1 MSAIILDGKA
11 YAAEIEAEVRNS
23 LSELTYPYKLAIL
36 TDHFDPA
43 CEVYMRNK
51 VKAAERCGIVAN
63 VIDIPDNISDEAIY
77 KLMDDIDFEYDG
89 AILQL
94 PVKYPHIAERII
106 GALNPFIDVDG
117 LTIEN
122 VGKMYSAK
130 SPHHVPCTPE
140 GIIALLKHYDIPM
153 KGKHAVVIGRS
164 YLVGRPLAELF
175 LQHDATV
182 TIAHSKTENL
192 AEITKQA
199 DILVSA
205 VGKAGL
211 VTADMIKP
219 GAAVVDVGIN
229 RVDGKLVGDV
239 DFENVKEVAGWITP
253 VPGGVGPM
261 TVAMLME
268 HVVKYI

>member
-1 MSAIILDGKA
+1 MGAIILDGKA
-11 YAAEIEAEVRNS
+11 YAAEIETRIKDSVS
-23 LSELTYPYKLAIL
+23 GSTHPYRLAIM

-51 VKAAERCGIVAN
+51 VRAAERCGIIAD

-77 KLMDDIDFEYDG
+77 KLMDDIDFGYDG

-94 PVKYPHIAERII
+94 PVKYPYIAERILKS
-106 GALNPFIDVDG
+106 LNPFVDVDG
-117 LTIEN
+117 LTEGN

-130 SPHHVPCTPE
+130 SPYYVPCTPE
-140 GIIALLKHYDIPM
+140 GIIALLKHYSVPL

-175 LQHDATV
+175 LQNDATV

-211 VTADMIKP
+211 VTADMVKP

-229 RVDGKLVGDV
+229 RVNGKIVGDV

-268 HVVKYI
+268 HVVKYL